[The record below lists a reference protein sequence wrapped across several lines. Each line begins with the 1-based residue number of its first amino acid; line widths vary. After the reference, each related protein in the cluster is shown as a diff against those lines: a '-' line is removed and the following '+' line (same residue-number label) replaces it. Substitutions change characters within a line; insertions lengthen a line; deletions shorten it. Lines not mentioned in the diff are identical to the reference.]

1 MKIGRIRVLIRG
13 SGRPFYPELR
23 LTKRRSPMFKIFKM
37 MKFDYNIDL
46 FRSWIIFGK
55 FWDSR
60 RSGPYQKK
68 DHFAVCIIFKN
79 RLLICEV
86 REILSKI
93 DSINARF
100 GVRKATRER
109 LEDIQVRNRGF
120 PELRFDPEMVFA
132 SGYRHWKGGEK
143 L

>member
-1 MKIGRIRVLIRG
+1 
-13 SGRPFYPELR
+13 
-23 LTKRRSPMFKIFKM
+23 MFKIFKM

-68 DHFAVCIIFKN
+68 DHFAVYIIFRN

-86 REILSKI
+86 RKILSKI
-93 DSINARF
+93 DSRKSRF
-100 GVRKATRER
+100 GVQKATRER
-109 LEDIQVRNRGF
+109 PEVIQVRTRGSQL
-120 PELRFDPEMVFA
+120 LRFDPGFGSVR
-132 SGYRHWKGGEK
+132 GLRHWKGGEK